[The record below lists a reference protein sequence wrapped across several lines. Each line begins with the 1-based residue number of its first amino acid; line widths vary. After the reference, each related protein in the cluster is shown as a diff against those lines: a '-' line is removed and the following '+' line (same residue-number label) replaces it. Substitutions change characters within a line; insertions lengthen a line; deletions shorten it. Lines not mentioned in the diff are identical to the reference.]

1 MSVPALITGTVETAL
16 NRYLALNPEACQRL
30 RAIEGKVLAIELRG
44 LDSTLYLIAYDR
56 GIDVFSRYEGEPD
69 AVLSGTPLQLMS
81 LSRGDAG
88 SQLLSGE
95 AKIRGEQTVAQRF
108 SELLS
113 LSAIDWEE
121 VLAQAIGDIP
131 AHQMGRLL
139 RGTHAWLTRTG
150 ASLRADLGEY
160 LQEEVRLLPSRN
172 EVEAFMDDVDGLRA
186 DTDRLEARLKR
197 LEARY
202 KP

>member
-16 NRYLALNPEACQRL
+16 NQYLALNPEAGQRL
-30 RAIEGKVLAIELRG
+30 RAIEGKMLAIQLRG
-44 LDSTLYLIAYDR
+44 LDIRLYLVAHKK
-56 GIDVFSRYEGEPD
+56 GIDVYSRYEGKAD
-69 AVLSGTPLQLMS
+69 AELSGTPLQLMN

-88 SQLLSGE
+88 SKLLSGG
-95 AKIRGEQTVAQRF
+95 ASIRGENVVAQRF

-121 VLAQAIGDIP
+121 VLAQTVGDIP

-139 RGTHAWLTRTG
+139 RGTRAWLGQTG
-150 ASLRADLGEY
+150 ASLQADLGEY
-160 LQEEVRLLPSRN
+160 LQEEMRLLPSRN
-172 EVEAFMDDVDGLRA
+172 EVDGFMDDVDRLRA

-197 LEARY
+197 LQAHNT
-202 KP
+202 